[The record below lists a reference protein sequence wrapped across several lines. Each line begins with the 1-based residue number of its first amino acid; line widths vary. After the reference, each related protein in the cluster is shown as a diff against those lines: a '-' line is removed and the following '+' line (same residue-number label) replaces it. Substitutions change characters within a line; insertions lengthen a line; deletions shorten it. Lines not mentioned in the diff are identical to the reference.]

1 MNAIFLFVIIIVNIF
16 LMSCSPNDKIPPKAI
31 KGVLDLRDWDF
42 EKNGVI
48 NLDGE
53 WEFYW
58 KEFPRGE
65 ELALPEDKKNYINVP
80 SSWNGH
86 IIKRTTSGG
95 EPFGEILGSEG
106 YATYRLRVLLKDEID
121 LGLRVPDEATSYEL
135 YVNGEI
141 LKKYGVVAPSREN
154 SIPGRSI
161 EYIHINKAYH
171 ELEVVIPISNFH
183 IDQSGL
189 LRSVILGGMD
199 SIYKLRT
206 TNLSRE
212 LFISGILFIMGMY
225 HFALFFLR
233 REDNSPL
240 FFGIYCTIVFFR
252 TLIKGELYLNT
263 LFPTLSFANSFKI
276 ENLTIYPGLP
286 IFFEFVNILFPLEMN
301 KYIRIIL
308 NFLCLIISVIVL
320 LFSPL
325 YFTKILTFFH
335 LIILF
340 SITFVIYT
348 LIKAIKQKR
357 EGASIFLFGI
367 ILYALTAIN
376 DLLYSR
382 IIINTGFYAPVG
394 LVAFIFAQSYLLSAR
409 FSKAFSDTKEA
420 MRMAEEQKQLVETA
434 KEEIER
440 LGRAKD
446 EFLANLSHEIKTPL
460 VTIYGYSELI
470 TMEEDL
476 PESIKEYGSEIYSS
490 AGRLNSY
497 MDDVLLVTDLETNL
511 QIDKKPHTLATL
523 VGNALLPLDSLALEK
538 KVQIQIPDL
547 SSNTILC
554 DAILI
559 ERALSNVLKNA
570 IVYNKVEGEVKLEI
584 KQVGHIQE
592 ISIRDTGIGIEQEY
606 NKKIFE
612 KFFRVDSSLSY
623 EVSGVG
629 LGLFLAKRI
638 VELHGGSIRVLSELR
653 KGSEFVIEL
662 NVN

>member
-1 MNAIFLFVIIIVNIF
+1 MNAISLFVIIIVNIF
-16 LMSCSPNDKIPPKAI
+16 LTSCSPNGKIPPKAI

-58 KEFPRGE
+58 KELPVGD

-80 SSWNGH
+80 SSWNGQ

-95 EPFGEILGSEG
+95 EPFEEILGSEG

-161 EYIHINKAYH
+161 EYIHINKANH

-189 LRSVILGGMD
+189 LRSVILGGID

-286 IFFEFVNILFPLEMN
+286 IFFEFVKILFPLEMN

-308 NFLCLIISVIVL
+308 NFLCLIISITVL
-320 LFSPL
+320 LFPPL

-340 SITFVIYT
+340 SIIFVIYT

-357 EGASIFLFGI
+357 EGASTFLFGI

-394 LVAFIFAQSYLLSAR
+394 LVAFIFAQSYLLSSR

-420 MRMAEEQKQLVETA
+420 MRMAEEQRQLVETA

-440 LGRAKD
+440 LGRTKD

-460 VTIYGYSELI
+460 VSIYGYSELI

-511 QIDKKPHTLATL
+511 QIDKKPTLLSTL
-523 VGNALLPLDSLALEK
+523 IKNPIYQLESLMKEREIVLHISDISNF
-538 KVQIQIPDL
+538 KV
-547 SSNTILC
+547 LC
-554 DAILI
+554 DGVLI
-559 ERALSNVLKNA
+559 ERALNNILKNA
-570 IVYNKVEGEVKLEI
+570 IVYNKTKGTVKVEVIQTNDKLEI
-584 KQVGHIQE
+584 N
-592 ISIRDTGIGIEQEY
+592 ISDTGIGILPEY
-606 NKKIFE
+606 SDKIFD
-612 KFFRVDSSLSY
+612 KFFRIDSSLSY

-629 LGLFLAKRI
+629 LGLFLAKKI
-638 VELHGGSIRVLSELR
+638 LELHGGSISVRSELGQ
-653 KGSEFVIEL
+653 GSEFVIEI
-662 NVN
+662 